1 MDLSFV
7 PDNSQVDS
15 RSEGI
20 ITTLLPEVQPLCRQ
34 LINQALKNNIVI
46 KAISGL
52 RTYDEQNEL
61 YAQGRTTEG
70 AVVTK
75 AKGGYSNHNFGLA
88 FDIGLFEDGKYIDD
102 SPVYKTV
109 SAWGKELGLTWG
121 GSWKGIEDEPHYE
134 LRPDWAVDMSEGEML
149 AELRNRKESNTSFF

>member
-1 MDLSFV
+1 M
-7 PDNSQVDS
+7 NTNTVDT

-20 ITTLLPEVQPLCRQ
+20 ISTLLPEVQPLCRA
-34 LINQALKNNIVI
+34 LINRAAEDGIVI

-52 RTYDEQNEL
+52 RSYDEQNSL
-61 YAQGRTTEG
+61 YSQGRTTDG
-70 AVVTK
+70 NIVTK

-109 SAWGKELGLTWG
+109 SVCGKEFGLTWG
-121 GSWKGIEDEPHYE
+121 GDWVGIEDEPHYE
-134 LRPDWAVDMSEGEML
+134 LRPDWAKGMSERDIL
-149 AELRNRKESNTSFF
+149 TELRSRKETGASFF